1 MKRAVY
7 SEFAINVP
15 LKMLLVHVIPFC
27 VYFTTT
33 ENSQF
38 FEIWRSHSSIRLIST
53 VVAWNGAFWESCV
66 FNIKKLHNSR
76 KILEGNTKISIKV
89 ALFDLSQMVSRIEK
103 ISEYLCQQ
111 SMRNIKIILKQKG
124 AHIKFLLL
132 IKKLGSKINISDGT
146 IFEKFVYLKWP
157 NFLPE

>member
-1 MKRAVY
+1 MKRALY
-7 SEFAINVP
+7 SEFAIKVP
-15 LKMLLVHVIPFC
+15 LKMLLFHVIPFF
-27 VYFTTT
+27 VYFITTK
-33 ENSQF
+33 NSQF
-38 FEIWRSHSSIRLIST
+38 FEIWRPHSSIGLIST
-53 VVAWNGAFWESCV
+53 VAFWQSCV
-66 FNIKKLHNSR
+66 FKIKKLHNSR
-76 KILEGNTKISIKV
+76 KILEGNTKIPIKV

-111 SMRNIKIILKQKG
+111 SMRNIKIILKRKG

-146 IFEKFVYLKWP
+146 IFDKFVYLKWP